1 MRYNDVCARSS
12 VGSRAVGRREEALVD
27 VMRLTVVDASGSVSF
42 VAHTSAALALTAA
55 CATSPESLQDL
66 LRITQTYDRGLRD
79 LVLNGLAVF
88 DEHNVPGNLAA
99 IHEQLRTRPPR
110 ELPVFRVLDETTRE
124 ASLRPVRAGVI
135 LFNLP
140 AKRIVQIANTDEI
153 LDRAGKVNYHNGRFL
168 SIREFEYELPPDWS
182 IVP

>member
-1 MRYNDVCARSS
+1 M
-12 VGSRAVGRREEALVD
+12 LVD
-27 VMRLTVVDASGSVSF
+27 VMRLTVVDGSGSVSF
-42 VAHTSAALALTAA
+42 VAHTSAAVALTAA
-55 CATSPESLQDL
+55 CASSPQSLHDL
-66 LRITQTYDRGLRD
+66 LLAARTYDRGLRD
-79 LVLNGLAVF
+79 LVLSGLAVF

-110 ELPVFRVLDETTRE
+110 ELPVFRVLDATTRE
-124 ASLRPVRAGVI
+124 ASLRPVRAGVV

>member
-1 MRYNDVCARSS
+1 M
-12 VGSRAVGRREEALVD
+12 D
-27 VMRLTVVDASGSVSF
+27 VMRLTVVDGGGSVSF
-42 VAHTSAALALTAA
+42 VAHTSAAVALTAA
-55 CATSPESLQDL
+55 CATSPESLHDL
-66 LRITQTYDRGLRD
+66 LRAAQTYDRGLRD

-140 AKRIVQIANTDEI
+140 AKRIVQIANTDET

-168 SIREFEYELPPDWS
+168 SIREFEYELPAEWS